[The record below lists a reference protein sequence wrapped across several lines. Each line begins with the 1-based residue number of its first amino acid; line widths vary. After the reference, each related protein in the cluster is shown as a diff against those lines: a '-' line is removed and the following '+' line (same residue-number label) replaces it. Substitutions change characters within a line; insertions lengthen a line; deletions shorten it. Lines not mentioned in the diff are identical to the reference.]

1 MEGKIFKKLALLVLL
16 LFAVAC
22 GKKDD
27 EKIKIGITQIVEHP
41 ALDAAREGFIE
52 VLKASEF
59 GDKIEFESKSAQGDM
74 AIAQSIAESF
84 VNDKK
89 SMILAIATPTA
100 QASFNATKEIP
111 ILITAVT
118 DPKSAGLIGDNV
130 TGTSDATPMEKQ
142 FTLMKKIFPDVKR
155 VGIIYNIGEQNSEI
169 QVNQAKDL
177 AGKFGFVIEAVGVS
191 NINEISQGLD
201 ALLNKVDVLYAPTD
215 NLIASSMPLI
225 AEKSIAKKKG
235 VIAGEKGM
243 VEAGALATE
252 GISYYELGRQTGEMA
267 LRVLRGEKPSNL
279 EIKTLENTELVI
291 NTKTFAALGLTIS
304 EELDANATK
313 VE

>member
-1 MEGKIFKKLALLVLL
+1 MEGKILKKLALLTLL
-16 LFAVAC
+16 IFVMAC
-22 GKKDD
+22 GKKED

-59 GDKIEFESKSAQGDM
+59 GDRIEFESKSAQGDM

-130 TGTSDATPMEKQ
+130 TGTSDATPLEKQ
-142 FTLMKKIFPDVKR
+142 FTLLKKIYPDAKKI
-155 VGIIYNIGEQNSEI
+155 GIIYNIGEQNSEI
-169 QVNQAKDL
+169 QVAQAKDL
-177 AGKFGFVIEAVGVS
+177 AGKFGFTIEAVGVS

-201 ALLNKVDVLYAPTD
+201 ALLDKVDALYAPTD

-235 VIAGEKGM
+235 IIASEKGM

-252 GISYYELGRQTGEMA
+252 GISYYELGKQTGEMA
-267 LRVLRGEKPSNL
+267 IKVLKGEKPSSL
-279 EIKTLENTELVI
+279 EIKTLEKTELVI

-304 EELDANATK
+304 DELNSNATK

>member
-1 MEGKIFKKLALLVLL
+1 MVVKIFKSLGIVLL
-16 LFAVAC
+16 LTLVMAC
-22 GKKDD
+22 GKKED

-41 ALDAAREGFIE
+41 ALDAARDGFIE

-59 GDKIEFESKSAQGDM
+59 ADRLEFENKSAQGDM

-89 SMILAIATPTA
+89 SLILAIATPTA

-118 DPKSAGLIGDNV
+118 DPKAAGLVGDNI
-130 TGTSDATPMEKQ
+130 TGTSDATPMDKQ
-142 FTLMKKIFPDVKR
+142 FTLLKNIFPNAKT

-169 QVNQAKDL
+169 QVNQAKEL
-177 AGKFGFVIEAVGVS
+177 ANKFGFKIEAVGVS
-191 NINEISQGLD
+191 NINEIAQALD
-201 ALLNKVDVLYAPTD
+201 ALLDKVDVLYAPTD

-225 AEKSIAKKKG
+225 AEKSTAKKKG
-235 VIAGEKGM
+235 IIAGEKGM

-252 GISYYELGRQTGEMA
+252 GINYYELGKQTGEMA
-267 LRVLRGEKPSNL
+267 IKVLKGEKPSSL
-279 EIKTLENTELVI
+279 AIKTLEKTELVI
-291 NTKTFAALGLTIS
+291 NIKTFKALGLTIS
-304 EELDANATK
+304 EDLNSKATK

>member
-1 MEGKIFKKLALLVLL
+1 MEGKILKKLALLTLL
-16 LFAVAC
+16 IFVMAC
-22 GKKDD
+22 GKKED

-59 GDKIEFESKSAQGDM
+59 GDRIEFESKSAQGDM

-130 TGTSDATPMEKQ
+130 TGTSDATPLEKQ
-142 FTLMKKIFPDVKR
+142 FTLLKKIYPDAKKI
-155 VGIIYNIGEQNSEI
+155 GIIYNIGEQNSEI
-169 QVNQAKDL
+169 QVAQAKDL
-177 AGKFGFVIEAVGVS
+177 AGKFGFTIEAVGVS

-201 ALLNKVDVLYAPTD
+201 ALLDKVDAIYAPTD

-235 VIAGEKGM
+235 IIAGEKGM

-252 GISYYELGRQTGEMA
+252 GISYYELGKQTGEMA
-267 LRVLRGEKPSNL
+267 IKVLKGEKLSSL
-279 EIKTLENTELVI
+279 EIKTLEKTELVI

-304 EELDANATK
+304 DELNSNATK

>member
-1 MEGKIFKKLALLVLL
+1 MEGKILKKLALLTLL
-16 LFAVAC
+16 IFVMAC
-22 GKKDD
+22 GKKED

-59 GDKIEFESKSAQGDM
+59 GDRIEFESKSAQGDM

-130 TGTSDATPMEKQ
+130 TGTSDATPLEKQ
-142 FTLMKKIFPDVKR
+142 FTLLKKIYPDAKKI
-155 VGIIYNIGEQNSEI
+155 GIIYNIGEQNSEI
-169 QVNQAKDL
+169 QVAQAKDL
-177 AGKFGFVIEAVGVS
+177 AGKFGFTIEAVGVS

-201 ALLNKVDVLYAPTD
+201 ALLDKVDAIYAPTD

-235 VIAGEKGM
+235 IIAGEKGM

-252 GISYYELGRQTGEMA
+252 GISYYELGKQTGEMA
-267 LRVLRGEKPSNL
+267 IKVLKGEKPSSL
-279 EIKTLENTELVI
+279 EIKTLEKTELVI

-304 EELDANATK
+304 DELNSNATK

>member
-1 MEGKIFKKLALLVLL
+1 MEGKILKKLALLTLL
-16 LFAVAC
+16 IFVMAC
-22 GKKDD
+22 GKKED

-59 GDKIEFESKSAQGDM
+59 GDRIEFESKSAQGDM

-130 TGTSDATPMEKQ
+130 TGTSDATPLEKQ
-142 FTLMKKIFPDVKR
+142 FTLLKKIYPDAKKI
-155 VGIIYNIGEQNSEI
+155 GIIYNIGEQNSEI
-169 QVNQAKDL
+169 QVAQAKDL
-177 AGKFGFVIEAVGVS
+177 AGKFGFTIEAVGVS

-201 ALLNKVDVLYAPTD
+201 ALLDKVDAIYAPTD

-235 VIAGEKGM
+235 IIAGEKGM

-252 GISYYELGRQTGEMA
+252 GISYYELGKQTDSTGARSRIIAVQTVEIIIKRHINRCSCFQLIFQSLRQQ
-267 LRVLRGEKPSNL
+267 RI
-279 EIKTLENTELVI
+279 IK
-291 NTKTFAALGLTIS
+291 
-304 EELDANATK
+304 
-313 VE
+313 